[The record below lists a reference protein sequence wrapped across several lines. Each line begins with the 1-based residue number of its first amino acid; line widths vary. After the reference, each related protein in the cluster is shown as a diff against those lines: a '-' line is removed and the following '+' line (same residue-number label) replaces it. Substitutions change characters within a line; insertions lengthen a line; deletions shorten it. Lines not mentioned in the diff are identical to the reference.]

1 MKSAMD
7 NKTHRTVEEIE
18 TALRAADLRPTRQ
31 RVALAE
37 LLFAKGGRH
46 ISAEMLYSEAKEAG
60 ILVSQATVYN
70 ALHQFES
77 AGLLRIVN
85 VGASRTYFDTNTSEH
100 HHFYVEETGQLL
112 DFSPDAVDV
121 RFLAEPPAGTKVSKI
136 EVVVY
141 LKSDKG

>member
-1 MKSAMD
+1 MKSAM
-7 NKTHRTVEEIE
+7 NHKVHRTVEEIE

-46 ISAEMLYSEAKEAG
+46 ISAEMLYGEAKEAG

-121 RFLAEPPAGTKVSKI
+121 RFLAKPPAGTKVSKI
-136 EVVVY
+136 EVVVC